1 MKTAYFV
8 DGYHGGI
15 KGHMPLGAWADVL
28 RRLEEHPE
36 WKLCLD
42 IEPIS
47 WDVLRRTDPASYET
61 IRRLLE
67 HEPSRVE
74 IVAASYAQP
83 FGWVIGGESNIR
95 HLIRGRAIVREHF
108 PGAVVDT
115 YATQEP
121 CWSSC
126 LPQILRS
133 LGYKRAVLKNPGTA
147 WGGYASGIDRE
158 TVLWVG
164 PDGTA
169 IPCVPR
175 YACEELV
182 NCWETEAG
190 LMEPDF
196 VEKCLER
203 GIGHPVGSFLQD
215 LGWPAAPRLN
225 REGIRYVTW
234 REYME
239 EIAEAPTEEWHFT
252 QEDIRCTLPWG
263 EGTLQ
268 RMAREV
274 RAAEIKI
281 LAAEKLASIAGAL
294 RGYAYPAEKLQ
305 AAWDQLMLSQH
316 HDAWIFATTREG
328 REQWAWQAGAQSW
341 MAELLCDEVL
351 DEAMDAFR
359 QEGDGETASRIRVFN
374 LSGVERT
381 ELTEIEIPL
390 PGDVSAEVPADAS
403 GVRIRDA
410 EGAEIPCQLVPTRMN
425 RQDGRIQAGRLLFEA
440 APPAMGYQTYA
451 IECVSSG
458 DVRTGPGPDDR
469 RAFAFT
475 EGDHVV
481 VVTDLYDIRLDTA
494 RGGVITSWYDK
505 ALNRAIVS
513 ADQPFNEYAG
523 FLAEHDRWASS
534 TETPADVTIKE
545 NGPLRVVVEIKGK
558 FADADFATTLSAARG
573 RRRVDFHVRF
583 HYGRETWIGHPW
595 RMAPEHR
602 STERRKSHH
611 YTRYKLQA
619 RFPMK
624 PDGRR
629 LYKNSAFD
637 VTLSR
642 HEDTHYERWDE
653 IKHNIILNWIDVYD
667 ERGNYGLA
675 VFSDHTTDYSHG
687 PDGVTALTLGW
698 GGEGGFWWGS
708 RPLTGISEMRYALVP
723 HGERWER
730 AGIQQEC
737 ANWMQPLVPMYGRLS
752 GPPSASLFRVT
763 DPSIEVSAVWRSG
776 DDLFVR
782 LYNSGP
788 EARRF
793 SLVVSGEMEVGGMCL
808 TELDGRWKEDLQ
820 PAERPDRSREAA
832 LSLAR
837 HGLVTIRLQGFRAA
851 QTKS

>member
-1 MKTAYFV
+1 MKKAFFV

-47 WDVLRRTDPASYET
+47 WDVLRRTDPKSYET
-61 IRRLLE
+61 IRNLLAQR
-67 HEPSRVE
+67 PSRIE
-74 IVAASYAQP
+74 LVAASYAQP

-95 HLIRGRAIVREHF
+95 HLVRGREIVRGHF
-108 PGAVVDT
+108 PDAVVDT

-147 WGGYASGIDRE
+147 WGGYASGIDCE

-164 PDGTA
+164 PDGTSV
-169 IPCVPR
+169 PCVPR

-182 NCWETEAG
+182 KCWETEAG
-190 LMEPDF
+190 YMEPEF
-196 VEKCLER
+196 VEKCLKR

-215 LGWPAAPRLN
+215 LGWPAARWLN
-225 REGIRYVTW
+225 REDIQFVTW
-234 REYME
+234 REYFE
-239 EIAEAPTEEWHFT
+239 EIAEAPTVEWLFT

-268 RMAREV
+268 QMARQV

-281 LAAEKLASIAGAL
+281 VAAEKLTSIAGAL
-294 RGYAYPAEKLQ
+294 RGYAYPQEKLQ
-305 AAWDQLMLSQH
+305 AAWDQLLLSQH
-316 HDAWIFATTREG
+316 HDAWICATTREG
-328 REQWAWQAGAQSW
+328 REMWAWQAGAQSW

-351 DEAMDAFR
+351 NEAMDVFR
-359 QEGDGETASRIRVFN
+359 QEGDGGTADRIRVFN
-374 LSGVERT
+374 PSGVKRR
-381 ELTEIEIPL
+381 ELAEIEIPS
-390 PGDVSAEVPADAS
+390 PDGAVSFRVM
-403 GVRIRDA
+403 DA
-410 EGAEIPCQLVPTRMN
+410 EGNEIPSQLVPTRTN
-425 RQDGRIQAGRLLFEA
+425 REDGSFQACRLMFEA
-440 APPAMGYQTYA
+440 APPAMGYQTYT
-451 IECVSSG
+451 IERVYAGGGQAG
-458 DVRTGPGPDDR
+458 DGSDDR
-469 RAFAFT
+469 PAFAF
-475 EGDHVV
+475 EAGDHVV
-481 VVTDLYDIRLDTA
+481 VVTDLYDIRMDTA

-505 ALNRAIVS
+505 ALNRPIVS

-523 FLAEHDRWASS
+523 FVAEQNRWASS
-534 TETPADVTIKE
+534 IESPAVVAIKE

-558 FADADFATTLSAARG
+558 FADADFVTTLSVVKG
-573 RRRVDFHVRF
+573 QRRVDFHVKFR
-583 HYGRETWIGHPW
+583 YERETWIGHPW

-619 RFPMK
+619 RFPMNT
-624 PDGRR
+624 DSRQ

-637 VTLSR
+637 VTCSR

-653 IKHNIILNWIDVYD
+653 IKHNIILHWIDVYD
-667 ERGNYGLA
+667 ERSNYGLA

-687 PDGVTALTLGW
+687 ADGVPALTLGW

-708 RPLTGISEMRYALVP
+708 RPLTGTRELRYALLP
-723 HGERWER
+723 HDERWER
-730 AGIQQEC
+730 AGIQHEC
-737 ANWMQPLVPMYGRLS
+737 ARWMQPLIPMYGRLS
-752 GPPSASLFRVT
+752 GPSSASLFRVT
-763 DPSIEVSAVWRSG
+763 DPSIEVSAAWRSG

-782 LYNSGP
+782 LYNSGSQ
-788 EARRF
+788 ACRF
-793 SLVVSGEMEVGGMCL
+793 SLVLSGEMEVRGICL
-808 TELDGRWKEDLQ
+808 TELDGKWKEDLQ
-820 PAERPDRSREAA
+820 PAALPDRSCEVA

-837 HGLVTIRLQGFRAA
+837 HGLATIQLKGFRAA
-851 QTKS
+851 QTNS